1 MYKANYGNNIRRKV
15 NSDTYK
21 YRCEAREVPT
31 GARHWDVAHFAHPL
45 RRH

>member
-1 MYKANYGNNIRRKV
+1 MYKANYGNNVRRKD

-21 YRCEAREVPT
+21 YRCEAREAQT
-31 GARHWDVAHFAHPL
+31 GERPWVIAHFAHPL